1 MDKLKAD
8 LCTKI
13 DSLVDLE
20 GNLRSHI
27 PAILLLYFGHI
38 HYVRTYIYSDPN
50 IDRRGCVRRGDHR
63 KKSGRLATNVEDFG
77 LGILALI

>member
-27 PAILLLYFGHI
+27 PAILLLLYFGHT
-38 HYVRTYIYSDPN
+38 HYTPILHRQEAA
-50 IDRRGCVRRGDHR
+50 RRVDHR
-63 KKSGRLATNVEDFG
+63 KTGRPATNVEDFG